1 MGGGRIMVLW
11 AALVVAVV
19 VVASAAG
26 VEANLSVGFYSKSC
40 PNVEKIVFNQM
51 MAAYKSDK
59 TVAPGI
65 LRLVYHDCMVRVR

>member
-1 MGGGRIMVLW
+1 MGGRMVLW
-11 AALVVAVV
+11 AALALVVAM
-19 VVASAAG
+19 VVASSG

-40 PNVEKIVFNQM
+40 PNVETIVFNQM
-51 MAAYKSDK
+51 LAAYKSDK

>member
-1 MGGGRIMVLW
+1 MGGRMMVLW
-11 AALVVAVV
+11 AALVVAV